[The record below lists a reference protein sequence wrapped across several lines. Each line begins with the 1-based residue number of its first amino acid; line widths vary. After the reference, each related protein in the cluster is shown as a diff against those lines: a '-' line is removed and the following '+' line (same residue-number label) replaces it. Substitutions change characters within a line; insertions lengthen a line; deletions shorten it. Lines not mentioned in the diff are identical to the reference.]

1 MANGCRIGVLT
12 ISDGASAGQRRD
24 TSGPAI
30 VEVLTPLHPEI
41 VQKAIIP
48 DEPEQITDTLRAWV
62 EMGNL
67 ALIVTTG
74 GTGLGP
80 RDYTPEATRPVL
92 EREAPGL
99 AELMRQEGAKQTPM
113 AMLSRGLV
121 GVAGQTLIVNLPG
134 SEKGVRESLAALLP
148 LLPHALDLIRGET
161 DRHPAS

>member
-1 MANGCRIGVLT
+1 MANHCWIGVLT
-12 ISDGASAGQRRD
+12 ISDRASAGRLED

-30 VEVLTPLHPEI
+30 VEVLAPLHPEI
-41 VQKAIIP
+41 VQNAIIP
-48 DEPEQITDTLRAWV
+48 DEPTQITDTLRTWV
-62 EMGNL
+62 EMGSL

-80 RDYTPEATRPVL
+80 RDHTPEATRPVL
-92 EREAPGL
+92 EREASGL
-99 AELMRQEGAKQTPM
+99 AEFMRQEGAKQTPM

-121 GVAGQTLIVNLPG
+121 GVAGRTLIVNLPG

-148 LLPHALDLIRGET
+148 LLPHAFDLIVGET